1 MGSLAQRYQ
10 ALLEELPAGVKLLAV
25 SKGRSAAEIRAL
37 YGLGQR
43 SFGESRVQEAAL
55 KQQELADLGD
65 IDWQFIGR
73 LQANKVRPVLKA
85 FSTIHAV
92 DSLSLA
98 ERISRIAGE
107 LALSPR
113 LYLQLKLRP
122 DANKAGL
129 SWAEAQDLW
138 PQLQSLPAVQWQGV
152 MVIPPRELVEPELG
166 ALFAEAV
173 SHAETLGLPGRSMG
187 MSGDWRLAAQQ
198 GSTVVR
204 VGSALFGSD

>member
-55 KQQELADLGD
+55 KQQELADLAD

-107 LALSPR
+107 LALSPQ

-129 SWAEAQDLW
+129 SWAEAQALW
-138 PQLQSLPAVQWQGV
+138 PQLQNLPAVQWQGV
-152 MVIPPRELVEPELG
+152 MVIPPRELGEPELG

-173 SHAETLGLPGRSMG
+173 SHADALGLAGRSMG

>member
-1 MGSLAQRYQ
+1 MGSLAQRYH

-55 KQQELADLGD
+55 KQQELADLAD

-98 ERISRIAGE
+98 ERISRIAAE
-107 LALSPR
+107 LALSPQ

-138 PQLQSLPAVQWQGV
+138 PQLQRLPAVQWQGV
-152 MVIPPRELVEPELG
+152 MVIPPRELGEPELG

-173 SHAETLGLPGRSMG
+173 SHADALGLPGRSMG

>member
-25 SKGRSAAEIRAL
+25 SKGRSAAEIRDL
-37 YGLGQR
+37 YALGQR

-55 KQQELADLGD
+55 KQQELADLAD

-98 ERISRIAGE
+98 ERISRIAAE
-107 LALSPR
+107 LALSPQ

-138 PQLQSLPAVQWQGV
+138 PQLQRLPAVQWQGV
-152 MVIPPRELVEPELG
+152 MVIPPRELDEPELG
-166 ALFAEAV
+166 ALFVEAV

>member
-55 KQQELADLGD
+55 KQQELADLAD

-92 DSLSLA
+92 ESLSLA
-98 ERISRIAGE
+98 ERISRIAAE
-107 LALSPR
+107 LALSPQ

-152 MVIPPRELVEPELG
+152 MVIPPRELGKQELG

-173 SHAETLGLPGRSMG
+173 SHADALGLAGRSMG

>member
-10 ALLEELPAGVKLLAV
+10 ALLEELPARVKLLAV

-98 ERISRIAGE
+98 TRISRIAGE
-107 LALSPR
+107 LALSPQ

-138 PQLQSLPAVQWQGV
+138 PQLQSLPAVQWHGV

-173 SHAETLGLPGRSMG
+173 SHADALGLAGRSMG

>member
-1 MGSLAQRYQ
+1 MGSLAQRYEAILQ
-10 ALLEELPAGVKLLAV
+10 ELPPGVKLLAV
-25 SKGRSAAEIRAL
+25 SKGRSATEIRAL

-55 KQQELADLGD
+55 KQQELADLAD

-85 FSTIHAV
+85 FSSIHAV
-92 DSLSLA
+92 DSLNLA
-98 ERISRIAGE
+98 SRVSRIAGE
-107 LALSPR
+107 LALSPQ

-122 DANKAGL
+122 DVNKAGL
-129 SWAEAQDLW
+129 SWAEAQSLW
-138 PQLQSLPAVQWQGV
+138 PQLQSLPHLHWQGV
-152 MVIPPRELVEPELG
+152 MVIPPRELAEQDLG

-173 SHAETLGLPGRSMG
+173 SHADALGLAGRSMG
-187 MSGDWRLAAQQ
+187 MSGDWPLAAQQ

>member
-1 MGSLAQRYQ
+1 VGSLAQRYQ

-37 YGLGQR
+37 HALGQR

-55 KQQELADLGD
+55 KQQELTDLAD

-92 DSLSLA
+92 DSFSLA

-107 LALSPR
+107 LALFPQ

-129 SWAEAQDLW
+129 SWAEVQDLW
-138 PQLQSLPAVQWQGV
+138 LHLKSLPAVQWQGV
-152 MVIPPRELVEPELG
+152 MVIPPRELGEQELG

-173 SHAETLGLPGRSMG
+173 SHANALGLAGRSMG

>member
-1 MGSLAQRYQ
+1 MGSLVQRYE
-10 ALLEELPAGVKLLAV
+10 ALLQELPPGVKLLAV

-55 KQQELADLGD
+55 KQQELADLAD

-85 FSTIHAV
+85 FTTIHAV
-92 DSLSLA
+92 DSFNLA
-98 ERISRIAGE
+98 ARVSRIAGE
-107 LALSPR
+107 LALCPQ

-129 SWAEAQDLW
+129 SWAEAQSLW
-138 PQLQSLPAVQWQGV
+138 PQLQNLPHVHWQGV
-152 MVIPPRELVEPELG
+152 MVIPPRELAEQDLG

-173 SHAETLGLPGRSMG
+173 GHADALGLAGRSMG
-187 MSGDWRLAAQQ
+187 MSGDWPLAAQQ

>member
-1 MGSLAQRYQ
+1 MGSLAQRYEAILQ
-10 ALLEELPAGVKLLAV
+10 ELPPEVKLLAV

-55 KQQELADLGD
+55 KQQELADLAD

-92 DSLSLA
+92 DSLNLA
-98 ERISRIAGE
+98 ARVSRIAGE
-107 LALSPR
+107 LALSPQ

-129 SWAEAQDLW
+129 SWAEAQSLW
-138 PQLQSLPAVQWQGV
+138 PQLQNLPHVHWQGV
-152 MVIPPRELVEPELG
+152 MVIPPRELAEQDLG

-173 SHAETLGLPGRSMG
+173 SHADALGLAGRSMG
-187 MSGDWRLAAQQ
+187 MSGDWPLAAQQ

>member
-1 MGSLAQRYQ
+1 MGSLAQRYEAILQ
-10 ALLEELPAGVKLLAV
+10 ELPPGVKLLAV

-55 KQQELADLGD
+55 KQQELADLAD

-92 DSLSLA
+92 DSFNLA
-98 ERISRIAGE
+98 ARVSRIAGE
-107 LALSPR
+107 LALSPQ

-122 DANKAGL
+122 DADKAGL
-129 SWAEAQDLW
+129 SWAEAQSLW
-138 PQLQSLPAVQWQGV
+138 PQLQSLPHVHWQGV
-152 MVIPPRELVEPELG
+152 MVIPPRELAEQDLG

-173 SHAETLGLPGRSMG
+173 SHADALGLAGRSMG
-187 MSGDWRLAAQQ
+187 MSGDWPLAAQQ

>member
-25 SKGRSAAEIRAL
+25 SKGRSAAEIRSL

-55 KQQELADLGD
+55 KQQDLADLAD

-98 ERISRIAGE
+98 ERISRIAAE
-107 LALSPR
+107 LALSPQ

-138 PQLQSLPAVQWQGV
+138 AQLQRLPAVQWQGV
-152 MVIPPRELVEPELG
+152 MVIPPRELGEPELG
-166 ALFAEAV
+166 ALFSEAV
-173 SHAETLGLPGRSMG
+173 SHAETLGLAGRSMG
-187 MSGDWRLAAQQ
+187 MSGDWRLAARQ

>member
-1 MGSLAQRYQ
+1 MGNLAQRYQ

-55 KQQELADLGD
+55 KQQELADLAD

-98 ERISRIAGE
+98 ERISRIAAE
-107 LALSPR
+107 LVLSPQ

-129 SWAEAQDLW
+129 SWAEAQALW
-138 PQLQSLPAVQWQGV
+138 PQLKSLPAVQWQGV
-152 MVIPPRELVEPELG
+152 MVIPPRELGEPELG

-173 SHAETLGLPGRSMG
+173 SHADALGLPGRSMG

>member
-1 MGSLAQRYQ
+1 MGSLAQRYEAILQ
-10 ALLEELPAGVKLLAV
+10 ELPAGVKLLAV
-25 SKGRSAAEIRAL
+25 SKGRSAAGIRAL

-55 KQQELADLGD
+55 KQQELVDLADL
-65 IDWQFIGR
+65 DWQFIGR

-98 ERISRIAGE
+98 ARISRIAGE
-107 LALSPR
+107 LALCPQ

-129 SWAEAQDLW
+129 RWPEAQSLW
-138 PQLQSLPAVQWQGV
+138 PQLQSLPHVHWQGV
-152 MVIPPRELVEPELG
+152 MVIPPRELGEQELC

-173 SHAETLGLPGRSMG
+173 GHADGLGLAGRSMG
-187 MSGDWRLAAQQ
+187 MSGDWPLAAQQ

>member
-25 SKGRSAAEIRAL
+25 SKGRSAAEIRGL

-55 KQQELADLGD
+55 KQQELADLAD

-98 ERISRIAGE
+98 ERISRIAAE
-107 LALSPR
+107 LALSPQ

-138 PQLQSLPAVQWQGV
+138 PQLQRLPAVQWQGV
-152 MVIPPRELVEPELG
+152 MVIPPRELGEPELG

-173 SHAETLGLPGRSMG
+173 SHADALGLPGRSMG

>member
-1 MGSLAQRYQ
+1 MGSLAQRYEAILQ
-10 ALLEELPAGVKLLAV
+10 ELPPGVKLLAV

-55 KQQELADLGD
+55 KQQELADLAD

-92 DSLSLA
+92 DSFNLA
-98 ERISRIAGE
+98 ARVSRIAGE
-107 LALSPR
+107 LALWPQ

-122 DANKAGL
+122 DSNKAGL
-129 SWAEAQDLW
+129 SWAEAQSLW
-138 PQLQSLPAVQWQGV
+138 PQLQSLPHVHWQGV
-152 MVIPPRELVEPELG
+152 MVIPPRELAEQDLG

-173 SHAETLGLPGRSMG
+173 SHADALGLAGRSMG
-187 MSGDWRLAAQQ
+187 MSGDWPLAAQQ

>member
-10 ALLEELPAGVKLLAV
+10 ALLEELPARVKLLAV
-25 SKGRSAAEIRAL
+25 SKGRSAAEIRDL
-37 YGLGQR
+37 YALGQR

-55 KQQELADLGD
+55 KQQELADLAD

-129 SWAEAQDLW
+129 SWAEVQALW
-138 PQLQSLPAVQWQGV
+138 PQLKSLPAVQWQGV
-152 MVIPPRELVEPELG
+152 MVIPPRELDEPGLG
-166 ALFAEAV
+166 ALFAEAGN
-173 SHAETLGLPGRSMG
+173 HADALGMPGRSMG

>member
-1 MGSLAQRYQ
+1 MGSLAQRYEAILQ
-10 ALLEELPAGVKLLAV
+10 ELPPGVKLLAV

-55 KQQELADLGD
+55 KQQELADLAD

-85 FSTIHAV
+85 FSTIQGV
-92 DSLSLA
+92 DSLNLA
-98 ERISRIAGE
+98 ARVSGIAGE
-107 LALSPR
+107 LARWPQ

-129 SWAEAQDLW
+129 SWAEAQSLW
-138 PQLQSLPAVQWQGV
+138 PQLQNLPHVHWQGV
-152 MVIPPRELVEPELG
+152 MVIPPRELAEQDLG

-173 SHAETLGLPGRSMG
+173 GHADALGLAGRSMG
-187 MSGDWRLAAQQ
+187 MSGDWPLAAQQ

>member
-10 ALLEELPAGVKLLAV
+10 ALLEGLPAGVELLAV

-55 KQQELADLGD
+55 KQQELADLAD

-98 ERISRIAGE
+98 ERISRIAAE
-107 LALSPR
+107 LALSPQ

-129 SWAEAQDLW
+129 SWAEAQSLW
-138 PQLQSLPAVQWQGV
+138 PQLQNLPAVQWQGV
-152 MVIPPRELVEPELG
+152 MVIPPRELGEPELG

-173 SHAETLGLPGRSMG
+173 NHADALGLAGRSMG
-187 MSGDWRLAAQQ
+187 MSGDWQLAAQQ

>member
-1 MGSLAQRYQ
+1 MGSLAQRYEAILQ
-10 ALLEELPAGVKLLAV
+10 ELPPGVKLLAV

-55 KQQELADLGD
+55 KQQELADLAD

-92 DSLSLA
+92 DSFNLA
-98 ERISRIAGE
+98 ARVSRIAGE
-107 LALSPR
+107 LALCQQ

-129 SWAEAQDLW
+129 SWAEAQSLW
-138 PQLQSLPAVQWQGV
+138 PQLQSLPHVHWQGV
-152 MVIPPRELVEPELG
+152 MVIPPRELAEQELC

-173 SHAETLGLPGRSMG
+173 GHADGLGLAGRSMG
-187 MSGDWRLAAQQ
+187 MSGDWPLAAQQ

>member
-55 KQQELADLGD
+55 KQQELADLAD

-98 ERISRIAGE
+98 ERISRIGGE
-107 LALSPR
+107 LALSPQ